1 MALLPMISIIDRG
14 WQMNPIGR
22 TYENQRRFEQN
33 QITRQQAGASRQSY
47 ALKNKYMGEYQTAYN
62 EAKAANLK
70 RYEEILAGYKT
81 RYSTAVESLGT
92 TRTAVTGK
100 LASNRSEVIS
110 GLEGLGDEELAG
122 IGRQYTKE
130 RASTSQGLISSGL
143 YSTTVAPAVLGG
155 VTRREGYAM
164 GEARERLRREKL
176 GYISQLGAQELQ
188 SLKELSSQELLMQT
202 GLTKEELDFMER
214 REDEYPS
221 ESLYVQL
228 MQGLGSS

>member
-1 MALLPMISIIDRG
+1 MLDSWNDAWYYAHTGKTRA
-14 WQMNPIGR
+14 QAK
-22 TYENQRRFEQN
+22 TQRE
-33 QITRQQAGASRQSY
+33 
-47 ALKNKYMGEYQTAYN
+47 KNRLTEEYQTAYN
-62 EAKAANLK
+62 AAKAANEA
-70 RYEEILAGYKT
+70 RYQEILTGYGTRYKT
-81 RYSTAVESLGT
+81 AMDTLGT

-100 LASNRSEVIS
+100 LASNRAEVMS
-110 GLEGLGDEELAG
+110 GLEGLGEAELAG
-122 IGRQYTKE
+122 IGRRYTKE
-130 RASTSQGLISSGL
+130 RASASQGLISSGL

-176 GYISQLGAQELQ
+176 GYISQLGSQELA
-188 SLKELSSQELLMQT
+188 SLKELSATELMAQT
-202 GLTKEELDFMER
+202 GLKKEELDFMER

>member
-1 MALLPMISIIDRG
+1 MYTPSVIDAYMEKR
-14 WQMNPIGR
+14 M
-22 TYENQRRFEQN
+22 QRQREA
-33 QITRQQAGASRQSY
+33 TARARVRKEKER
-47 ALKNKYMGEYQTAYN
+47 LTTEYQTAYN
-62 EAKAANLK
+62 EAKAANEA
-70 RYEEILAGYKT
+70 RYKEILTGYKT
-81 RYSTAVESLGT
+81 RYGTAMDTLGT

-100 LASNRSEVIS
+100 LASNRAEVLG
-110 GLEGLGDEELAG
+110 GLQGLGEEELAG
-122 IGRQYTKE
+122 IGRRYTKE

-176 GYISQLGAQELQ
+176 GYISQLGSQELA
-188 SLKELSSQELLMQT
+188 SLKELSATELMAQT
-202 GLTKEELDFMER
+202 GLKKEELDFMER